1 MVLEMGKTEISNGGK
16 TDMGVVGVSTGRR
29 RRTVVTSVLYEVL
42 VRILMVVA
50 LKKSMNDENADC
62 FGDGP
67 ELIVMEA

>member
-1 MVLEMGKTEISNGGK
+1 MVLEMGKTDISNGGK

-50 LKKSMNDENADC
+50 LKKSMNDEKC
-62 FGDGP
+62 R
-67 ELIVMEA
+67 LLW